1 MIKCVKPIII
11 NYYTNKMR
19 KSKEE
24 TKFRDKREYIS
35 PVLEVVFI
43 EMEQG
48 IAAGSASVNVGVD
61 VSGNA
66 NAVDTD
72 WGGSDDTVIDTPF

>member
-1 MIKCVKPIII
+1 MKVLKE
-11 NYYTNKMR
+11 
-19 KSKEE
+19 EE
-24 TKFRDKREYIS
+24 TKLEIKREYIS
-35 PVLEVVFI
+35 PVSEAVFI
-43 EMEQG
+43 EMEQA

-72 WGGSDDTVIDTPF
+72 WGGSDDTVIDSPF